1 MRDYAFEQWEAIHKV
16 QLGAKDATILWIKPA
31 NGSEQCAMGRT
42 EHKTV
47 LKNVVLV
54 SITLTLIAA

>member
-16 QLGAKDATILWIKPA
+16 QLGANATMLWIKA
-31 NGSEQCAMGRT
+31 GQRSERCAMGRAK
-42 EHKTV
+42 HKTM